1 MPYFQSSKDVV
12 QFVDGTIPHFE
23 SGSPLTMIIGRSKS
37 GDYFASIVI
46 ATSLG
51 DIVKQVEPSS
61 LKQLT
66 RISPTNTPAG

>member
-1 MPYFQSSKDVV
+1 MPYFQNSKDVV

-37 GDYFASIVI
+37 GDYFASIVT

-51 DIVKQVEPSS
+51 DIVKKMEPSF
-61 LKQLT
+61 LEQPML
-66 RISPTNTPAG
+66 ISPTNTPD